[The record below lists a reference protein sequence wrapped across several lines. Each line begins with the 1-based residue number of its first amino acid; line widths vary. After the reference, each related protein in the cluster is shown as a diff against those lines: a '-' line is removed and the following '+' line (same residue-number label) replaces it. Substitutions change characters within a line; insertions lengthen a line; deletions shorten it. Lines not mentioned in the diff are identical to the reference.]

1 MSVFPPFVLR
11 MIVRCM
17 TSSACAGTV
26 MGLSRSAA
34 PPGIPQKIWESSSAL
49 RSLCESAETDGHDLL
64 RILDDLNTF
73 GRIRQ
78 QHRTALLQERHRLG
92 DMLESVANIATEE
105 IASGMSPSDPQHP
118 NASTAASAAA
128 SEAFAGSE
136 PEPEIQPEPE
146 ADEDSELAAALEL
159 SMQADTAGTTAEA
172 EASTLI
178 DTARSP
184 VQPDGRLLRDAAGV
198 LTCSQIIRDD
208 AGPHSVDDDL
218 TLEWSGSWS
227 DSSESLVLSPS
238 PLSISVRLA
247 AYRSIACSPPSGS
260 DVPCSRR
267 MTYFSMS
274 CLS

>member
-1 MSVFPPFVLR
+1 
-11 MIVRCM
+11 
-17 TSSACAGTV
+17 

-208 AGPHSVDDDL
+208 AGPHSGSGDPIDGLVQML
-218 TLEWSGSWS
+218 LREFICKFIAPGLE
-227 DSSESLVLSPS
+227 DML
-238 PLSISVRLA
+238 LSISTTTLQGEDVSNTAQLTQYEQEHDASMRRLSKTFQ
-247 AYRSIACSPPSGS
+247 YIR
-260 DVPCSRR
+260 
-267 MTYFSMS
+267 T
-274 CLS
+274 